1 MGKNLII
8 VRHGK
13 SDWSNPDLKD
23 IDRPLKGRGIRDA
36 AKMAKYL
43 KNRKISV
50 DLILTSPATRA
61 FHTATIFTRK
71 MNLPTTKI
79 QIKEDLYFSGTE
91 EILQIIKKTSNDINS
106 LMIFGHNPDFTGLVN
121 YFVPDYID
129 NVPTSGVVGLEFE
142 TDDWQKTDKTN
153 LKKYFFEY
161 PKKLINN

>member
-1 MGKNLII
+1 MAKYLFI

-36 AKMAKYL
+36 TKMGKHL

-61 FHTATIFTRK
+61 FHTATIFARK

-91 EILQIIKKTSNDINS
+91 EILKIIKKTSNDINS
-106 LMIFGHNPDFTGLVN
+106 LMIFGHNPDFTGLAN
-121 YFVPDYID
+121 YFVSDYID
-129 NVPTSGVVGLEFE
+129 NVPTSGIVGLEFE

-161 PKKLINN
+161 PKKLRNN